1 MSVSFFLILGIF
13 CIFSWFYPKWYLQK
27 SQGFCVILS
36 APKRFTGII
45 ICPGTVIFT
54 FHFLKGGLI
63 FQTLIH
69 TFFKCAR
76 GEIKVLWNGQGT
88 QIQNP
93 GGSSLAVVITRDCL
107 SLLHN
112 GLYWTPIIVS
122 NPTPQQIQMWDWF
135 SPTRVFFLQKTTK
148 GLISPGGGGSV
159 YPQGLPPLIY
169 SELWGFTL
177 IVTPFWIS
185 LFLNGSWKIGRLE
198 IELTLFAFVMPKCL
212 IGPVLIREA

>member
-1 MSVSFFLILGIF
+1 M
-13 CIFSWFYPKWYLQK
+13 
-27 SQGFCVILS
+27 
-36 APKRFTGII
+36 
-45 ICPGTVIFT
+45 
-54 FHFLKGGLI
+54 
-63 FQTLIH
+63 
-69 TFFKCAR
+69 FFKCAR

-135 SPTRVFFLQKTTK
+135 SPTRIFFYRRRPK
-148 GLISPGGGGSV
+148 GWYHLEEEGLCIPKG
-159 YPQGLPPLIY
+159 YPLSSIQNC
-169 SELWGFTL
+169 EDFTL

-198 IELTLFAFVMPKCL
+198 IELTLSAFVRLKCL

>member
-13 CIFSWFYPKWYLQK
+13 SSLSWFYPKWYLQK

-135 SPTRVFFLQKTTK
+135 SPTRVFFYRRRPK
-148 GLISPGGGGSV
+148 GWYHLEEEGLCIPKGYPLSYIQNCEASP
-159 YPQGLPPLIY
+159 
-169 SELWGFTL
+169 
-177 IVTPFWIS
+177 
-185 LFLNGSWKIGRLE
+185 
-198 IELTLFAFVMPKCL
+198 
-212 IGPVLIREA
+212 